1 MICLKQGYS
10 LNLESLTANSAL
22 SKENYVTDLLADRAR
37 NIKVCMYICA
47 TVFQA
52 TIFRNFF
59 IYIACHVC
67 ACVCLRINE
76 AICQPYIHL

>member
-22 SKENYVTDLLADRAR
+22 SKENYVTDLRADRAR

-52 TIFRNFF
+52 NIFRNFF
-59 IYIACHVC
+59 IYIACMYAHVYV
-67 ACVCLRINE
+67 CV
-76 AICQPYIHL
+76 